1 MLLAFTD
8 KTRVSVE
15 EPKTIIWIYEM
26 RIFIYIP
33 LSNSK
38 NPNKFCNNI
47 NLD

>member
-26 RIFIYIP
+26 RIFIYIYRYQIQRTQTNFVIT
-33 LSNSK
+33 L
-38 NPNKFCNNI
+38 I
-47 NLD
+47 